1 MQAPNIKAITSKST
15 SKSTT
20 AAPANGA
27 TPVVGIRHDNPDA
40 CISCNICLTAC
51 PVAKASRL
59 YRGPK
64 LNGPAL
70 TRLRLLVNDSDP
82 MIKYCSNCKNCDR
95 VCPAGTSISAF
106 NMKARAEYFQGT
118 KRTTGLG
125 DSAEHDSSVKHKHDL
140 ADFILSNNENLGK
153 LMTCIPGL
161 SAFGANLG
169 MKLATKTKLLE
180 KIGIAAEAPLPSYAL
195 VPFALRYKAY
205 QQPSATTKV
214 LLFPGC
220 YINYNAPE
228 IGIDLIKV
236 FNRNNIEVLYDP
248 RLSCCGSPLLSTGY
262 LDQVEQHAQKNCAIL
277 KEYADKGIPIISTCT
292 TCSLFLKQE
301 YAELFNF
308 PEIAAFQHHVYD
320 ALEYLKLRDD
330 TGLMVKSLG
339 ALPLKLAYHTPCHL
353 KVQGIGRPGLE
364 LLKYI
369 PGVELDDLQAGC
381 CGLSGVYGYKADT
394 APIGKIIG
402 QTLRT
407 KLTESEADFGV
418 CECNICRLQ
427 MQNGTN
433 KKAVHPL
440 TLLRQAYDKLA

>member
-1 MQAPNIKAITSKST
+1 MQAPKIKAIAQSSNAPGAST
-15 SKSTT
+15 
-20 AAPANGA
+20 
-27 TPVVGIRHDNPDA
+27 VVGVKHDNPDA

-95 VCPAGTSISAF
+95 VCPSGTSISAF

-118 KRTTGLG
+118 KRTTGLNDTAG
-125 DSAEHDSSVKHKHDL
+125 FDSKQGHKHDL
-140 ADFILSNNENLGK
+140 SDLILSRNETLGK
-153 LMTCIPGL
+153 LMTCIPGV
-161 SAFGANLG
+161 SAIGANIG
-169 MKLATKTKLLE
+169 MKVATKLGILE
-180 KIGIAAEAPLPSYAL
+180 KCGIANEAPLPSYAPI
-195 VPFALRYKAY
+195 PFSLRYKTLK
-205 QQPSATTKV
+205 QPSSQTKV

-220 YINYNAPE
+220 YVNYNAPE

-248 RLSCCGSPLLSTGY
+248 RLSCCGSPILSTGY
-262 LDQVEQHAQKNCAIL
+262 LDQVEQHAKRNCAIL
-277 KEYADKGIPIISTCT
+277 KEYADKGIAIVSTCT
-292 TCSLFLKQE
+292 TCTLFLKQE

-308 PEIAAFQHHVYD
+308 KEIKDFQHQVYD
-320 ALEYLKLRDD
+320 ALEYLKLRDER
-330 TGLMVKSLG
+330 GLMVKSFG
-339 ALPLKLAYHTPCHL
+339 ALPQKLAYHTPCHL
-353 KVQGIGRPGLE
+353 KVQGIGRPGFE
-364 LLKYI
+364 LLHYI
-369 PGVELDDLQAGC
+369 PGLELEDLQAGC
-381 CGLSGVYGYKADT
+381 CGLSGVYGYKKDT

-402 QTLRT
+402 QELRA
-407 KLTESEADFGV
+407 KLTASEADLGV

-440 TLLRQAYDKLA
+440 TLMRQSYEKLAGR